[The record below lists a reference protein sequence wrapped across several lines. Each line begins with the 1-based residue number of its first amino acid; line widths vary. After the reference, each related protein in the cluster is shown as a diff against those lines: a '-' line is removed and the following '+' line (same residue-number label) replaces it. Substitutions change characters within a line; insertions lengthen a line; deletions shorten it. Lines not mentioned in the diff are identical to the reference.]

1 MLKRTIAICL
11 AVLLCTSALIPFV
24 DSNAHG
30 FRHSA
35 QVGQR
40 RSHRYRSRAWWRR
53 YRARLRKKRAAAA
66 ALAAHRNSLLT
77 LPQNLNVRGYVTIP
91 KTVANA
97 TLPAQTYVP
106 TTPVT
111 PAAIPARPTVRVPPA
126 TLQVPPPRGMATMVV
141 PARPTLPVKLLT
153 VPARVNLPAKPAIP
167 SPATVP
173 ATPATVST
181 ISSASRPRTVTRPA
195 VVPPVAKPLPTAPVL
210 TNSATR
216 LPTLTNTPVPAVKAA
231 PAPVSVTAHARAEA
245 NNIGSEAIVRS
256 KNPVTPL
263 PGQLSISV
271 VALAR
276 PNPAFLTT
284 REQSRLLAGI
294 NVAELRKIV
303 IDKMVVAGGWVTNDY
318 VHEING
324 ARVFVVTAHTPKDA
338 HSPAKVWTFFFTESA
353 GRIYSLATE
362 SPVEHAGR
370 MTKEAERFIRSL
382 QSSTPAET
390 PQE

>member
-11 AVLLCTSALIPFV
+11 AVLLCTSALLPFA

-35 QVGQR
+35 QVGHR

-66 ALAAHRNSLLT
+66 ALAAHRNALLSL
-77 LPQNLNVRGYVTIP
+77 PKNLNVRGYVTIP
-91 KTVANA
+91 KTEVNA
-97 TLPAQTYVP
+97 TVPTQPYVP
-106 TTPVT
+106 TAPPV
-111 PAAIPARPTVRVPPA
+111 PATIPARPRMPLTA
-126 TLQVPPPRGMATMVV
+126 T
-141 PARPTLPVKLLT
+141 T
-153 VPARVNLPAKPAIP
+153 VPARRILSAPSVIPVRRYVPAKPLAP
-167 SPATVP
+167 STATVP
-173 ATPATVST
+173 AAPTPPPTVAA
-181 ISSASRPRTVTRPA
+181 ASRPRTVTRPA
-195 VVPPVAKPLPTAPVL
+195 VAPVVAITPLPTAPVL
-210 TNSATR
+210 TNSATK

-231 PAPVSVTAHARAEA
+231 PAPVSATAHARAEA

-256 KNPVTPL
+256 KNPVSPL

-294 NVAELRKIV
+294 NVADLRKIV
-303 IDKMVVAGGWVTNDY
+303 IDKMVIAGGWVTNDY

-324 ARVFVVTAHTPKDA
+324 ARVFVVTARTPKDA
-338 HSPAKVWTFFFTESA
+338 HTPAKVWTFFFTESA

-362 SPVEHAGR
+362 SPAEHADR

-382 QSSTPAET
+382 QSSTPAE
-390 PQE
+390 QE